1 MNNNLHNI
9 ALLILRLGFGGL
21 MLTHGLPKIARL
33 SATPI
38 VFPDPLGVGSGL
50 SLILT
55 LIGEVIA
62 PIFII
67 IGFKTK
73 LATIPAVITMFVAA
87 FVVHLSDPLAKKEM
101 ALLYLFAFLVIL
113 LSGAGQFSIDAYLAK
128 KRDKTDI

>member
-1 MNNNLHNI
+1 MNSNLHHI

-50 SLILT
+50 SLVLT

-73 LATIPAVITMFVAA
+73 IATIPAVVTMFVAA
-87 FVVHLSDPLAKKEM
+87 FVVHFSDPLAKKEM
-101 ALLYLFAFLVIL
+101 ALLYLVAFFVVL
-113 LSGAGQFSIDAYLAK
+113 LSGAGKFSVDGYLANK
-128 KRDKTDI
+128 KE